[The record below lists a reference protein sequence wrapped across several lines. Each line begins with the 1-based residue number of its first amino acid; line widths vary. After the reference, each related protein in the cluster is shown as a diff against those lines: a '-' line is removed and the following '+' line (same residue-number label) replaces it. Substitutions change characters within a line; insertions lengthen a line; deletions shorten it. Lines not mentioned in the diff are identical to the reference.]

1 MSKLNLLT
9 KKFNKYAFSIKDFI
23 ENSFL
28 NLKNFISNIRK
39 GKLSNNNR
47 VFLAI
52 VSFVLIILFYF
63 LIPTFY
69 NKSLLQSKG

>member
-47 VFLAI
+47 VFLTPLKSAK
-52 VSFVLIILFYF
+52 LF
-63 LIPTFY
+63 IKEVR
-69 NKSLLQSKG
+69 NA